1 MQRLVGVDGHGRPDT
16 LVGTLEGLIVGRED
30 VQIAGHPGRCEVCQV
45 LAALL
50 LMVRLPLVAVP
61 TWVPTLRAAGGKR
74 GRGGGSEW
82 GYGTRRH
89 RDPPTSPVLTLRN
102 LHLQAL
108 ITHHLIVIPSLF
120 RKINHKQWALL

>member
-1 MQRLVGVDGHGRPDT
+1 MASSGSRLRLPVPIKRGLVLPGWVQRLVGVDGHGCPDT

-74 GRGGGSEW
+74 GRGGGRS
-82 GYGTRRH
+82 GGTGLEGTETH
-89 RDPPTSPVLTLRN
+89 Q
-102 LHLQAL
+102 HL
-108 ITHHLIVIPSLF
+108 PC
-120 RKINHKQWALL
+120 